1 MKNSARSSAARDD
14 SLTRGMAGGSRS
26 SRRVVAATVATA
38 LIAAQTPT
46 FAQPQPQTPPG
57 PAQQAPP
64 PNVTDEQ
71 RAVARAAA
79 AAGVD
84 LLQQGRYAEALDRFQ
99 RAEALVHAPTHLL
112 YIARTQVKLGQLV
125 EASET
130 YLKVTHEVLAA
141 DAPHA
146 FVDAQAS
153 AAQEAKE
160 LDARIPTLLIRVEGA
175 GASDATVTMD
185 GTPLPAAMIG
195 IAAPINPGTHTL
207 RAVGKDGTSAES
219 RVKLSPGSRET
230 VILQLRAAE
239 PAPAP
244 ASAPAAA
251 TSPAP
256 GGETAPPASGP
267 ELGKVLGW
275 IGVGVGV
282 AGLAVGTVFVAIN
295 RTKRTDADAMCSSA
309 GCPVASR
316 PQIQSLDQQA
326 DDAATGAWIGYVAGG
341 ALLATGLVLLFTSG
355 EAKKND
361 ASSGLHPWIGPGAG
375 GVTGEF

>member
-1 MKNSARSSAARDD
+1 VKNSALSSGARGD

-26 SRRVVAATVATA
+26 SRKFVAATVATA
-38 LIAAQTPT
+38 LIAAQSPT
-46 FAQPQPQTPPG
+46 SAQPQTPPG
-57 PAQQAPP
+57 PAQQTPSS
-64 PNVTDEQ
+64 NITDEQ

-99 RAEALVHAPTHLL
+99 RAESLVHAPTHLL

-130 YLKVTHEVLAA
+130 YLKVTREVLPP
-141 DAPHA
+141 DAPRA

-153 AAQEAKE
+153 AAQESKE
-160 LDARIPTLLIRVEGA
+160 LDARIPTLLIRVEGN

-195 IAAPINPGTHTL
+195 IAAPVNPGTHAL

-219 RVKLSPGSRET
+219 RVKLSSGSRET
-230 VILQLRAAE
+230 VVLQLRAAE
-239 PAPAP
+239 PTPAPAP
-244 ASAPAAA
+244 APGAP
-251 TSPAP
+251 TSPVP
-256 GGETAPPASGP
+256 GGEAVPPQSGP
-267 ELGKVLGW
+267 DLGKVLGW

-282 AGLAVGTVFVAIN
+282 AGLAVGTAFVAIN
-295 RTKRTDADAMCSSA
+295 RTKRTDANALCSSN
-309 GCPVASR
+309 GCPLSSK

-326 DDAATGAWIGYVAGG
+326 DNAATGAWVGYVAGG

-355 EAKKND
+355 EAKKKD
-361 ASSGLHPWIGPGAG
+361 APSGLHPWIGAGAG
-375 GVTGEF
+375 GVAGEF

>member
-1 MKNSARSSAARDD
+1 
-14 SLTRGMAGGSRS
+14 MAGGSRS
-26 SRRVVAATVATA
+26 SRRFVAATVATA
-38 LIAAQTPT
+38 LIAAQSPT
-46 FAQPQPQTPPG
+46 SAQPQTPPG
-57 PAQQAPP
+57 PAQPAAPP
-64 PNVTDEQ
+64 NLTDEQ
-71 RAVARAAA
+71 RAVARTAAA
-79 AAGVD
+79 TGVD

-99 RAEALVHAPTHLL
+99 RAESLVHAPTHLL

-130 YLKVTHEVLAA
+130 YLKVTREVLAP
-141 DAPHA
+141 DAPRA

-160 LDARIPTLLIRVEGA
+160 LDARIPTLLIRVEGS

-195 IAAPINPGTHTL
+195 ISAPVDPGTHAL

-219 RVKLSPGSRET
+219 RVKLSSGSHET
-230 VILQLRAAE
+230 AVLHLRTAE
-239 PAPAP
+239 PSPLPSPAP
-244 ASAPAAA
+244 VAA

-256 GGETAPPASGP
+256 GGETTPPGSGVGV
-267 ELGKVLGW
+267 GKVLGW

-282 AGLAVGTVFVAIN
+282 AGLAVGTAFVAIN
-295 RTKRTDADAMCSSA
+295 RTKRTDANDMCPNGS
-309 GCPVASR
+309 CPQDNK

-326 DDAATGAWIGYVAGG
+326 DDAATGAWVGFVAGG
-341 ALLATGLVLLFTSG
+341 AILATGLVLLFTSG
-355 EAKKND
+355 EAKKRD
-361 ASSGLHPWIGPGAG
+361 ASSGLHPWIGAGAG

>member
-1 MKNSARSSAARDD
+1 M
-14 SLTRGMAGGSRS
+14 
-26 SRRVVAATVATA
+26 
-38 LIAAQTPT
+38 
-46 FAQPQPQTPPG
+46 
-57 PAQQAPP
+57 
-64 PNVTDEQ
+64 
-71 RAVARAAA
+71 ARAAA

-99 RAEALVHAPTHLL
+99 RAESLVHAPTHLL
-112 YIARTQVKLGQLV
+112 YIARTQVKLGQLI

-130 YLKVTHEVLAA
+130 YLKVTREVLPP
-141 DAPHA
+141 DAPRA

-160 LDARIPTLLIRVEGA
+160 LDARIPTLLIRVEGN

-195 IAAPINPGTHTL
+195 IAAPINPGTHAL
-207 RAVGKDGTSAES
+207 RAVGKDGTSAEL

-230 VILQLRAAE
+230 VVLQLRAAE
-239 PAPAP
+239 PTPAPGAAPA
-244 ASAPAAA
+244 AAPAAA

-256 GGETAPPASGP
+256 GGETAPPRSGL

-282 AGLAVGTVFVAIN
+282 AGLAVGTAFVAVN
-295 RTKRTDADAMCSSA
+295 RTKRTDADAMCSST
-309 GCPVASR
+309 GCPLSSR
-316 PQIQSLDQQA
+316 TQIESLDQQA
-326 DDAATGAWIGYVAGG
+326 DDAATGAWVGYVAGG

-355 EAKKND
+355 EAKKKD
-361 ASSGLHPWIGPGAG
+361 APSGLHPWIGAGAA
-375 GVTGEF
+375 GVAGEF